1 MKISKATEQEMAKL
15 RKEHARGRS
24 VLPET
29 GKILNE
35 LDKHGTIKIECDSRE
50 EALTLYTRLK
60 TLFRNYGVHHIVSI
74 QSTTLYLRKADE

>member
-1 MKISKATEQEMAKL
+1 MKISKATEQEMDKL
-15 RKEHARGRS
+15 RNKHASGRS

-60 TLFRNYGVHHIVSI
+60 TLFRNYGVHHTVSI
-74 QSTTLYLRKADE
+74 QSTTLYVRKADE